1 MEITDLTPAER
12 RLWEAFPSGAGVDFR
27 PDGEPDDAV
36 VSGAWGPERTVR
48 AEVLRALLLSGPRAD
63 GEIPALRLSGARVT
77 GRLDLQYATVDCAI
91 RLWVCRFDE
100 VLNLYGAQVR
110 QLNLS
115 ESVLPGMRAATLRV
129 DGVLRITGCRIAGP
143 VLLGGA
149 RISGAFF
156 LDRARL
162 GAPDTG
168 GDGGDARRR
177 GAGDSDPRPGD
188 SVREPLLQFNQG
200 ACEDDIWGRGLVSY
214 GEIRLDGATVA
225 GNVDLDD
232 ARLVHPGATVLQAE
246 RLTVGSDLRAM
257 RLHAEG
263 RVDLRGARIP
273 GQLNLSYARLTNPG
287 GMALRASSMVCG
299 EMWLRAS
306 PPVRGTVNL
315 RRSQLELLH
324 VAPETWPREVSLDGL
339 MYTTLAPHEPAARR
353 LPVFDR
359 DSAGYVPFSYEQLAT
374 AYRRIGDEAAVR
386 EVQLAKQRRHRT
398 TLPWYAKIWG
408 HVQEMT
414 VGYGFRPIRAAGWL
428 ASLLAVGSLVFALH
442 HPPALKP
449 GEAPHFQPVFYTLDL
464 LLPVIDFGQ
473 EQAYAPEGW
482 YQSLSYALIVMGWIL
497 ATTIATGI
505 TRVISRQ

>member
-1 MEITDLTPAER
+1 MEITDLNPAER
-12 RLWEAFPSGAGVDFR
+12 RLWEAFPSGAGVDLR
-27 PDGEPDDAV
+27 PDGEPEDAV
-36 VSGAWGPERTVR
+36 VSGDWGPERTVR
-48 AEVLRALLLSGPRAD
+48 AEVLRALLLSGPRTD
-63 GEIPALRLSGARVT
+63 GEIPALRLTGARVT

-91 RLWVCRFDE
+91 RLWGCRFDE

-162 GAPDTG
+162 GVPDSG
-168 GDGGDARRR
+168 GA
-177 GAGDSDPRPGD
+177 RPGG
-188 SVREPLLQFNQG
+188 SVREPVLQFNQG
-200 ACEDDIWGRGLVSY
+200 ACEDDVWGRELVAY
-214 GEIRLDGATVA
+214 GEIRLDGAVVA

-232 ARLVHPGATVLQAE
+232 ARLVHPGAGVLQAE

-263 RVDLRGARIP
+263 LVDLRGARIP
-273 GQLNLSYARLTNPG
+273 GQLNLAYARLANPG

-306 PPVRGTVNL
+306 PPVQGKVNL

-324 VAPETWPREVSLDGL
+324 VAPETWPREVNLDGL
-339 MYTTLAPHEPAARR
+339 TYTTLAPHEPAARR
-353 LPVFDR
+353 LPLLDR
-359 DSAGYVPFSYEQLAT
+359 DTAGYVPFSYEQLAT
-374 AYRRIGDEAAVR
+374 AYRRIGDEAAAR
-386 EVQLAKQRRHRT
+386 AVQLAKQRRHRT
-398 TLPWYAKIWG
+398 TLPWYAKVWG
-408 HVQEMT
+408 HLQEVT

-428 ASLLAVGSLVFALH
+428 ASLLAVGSVVFTLH

-449 GEAPHFQPVFYTLDL
+449 GEAPTFQPVFYTLDL